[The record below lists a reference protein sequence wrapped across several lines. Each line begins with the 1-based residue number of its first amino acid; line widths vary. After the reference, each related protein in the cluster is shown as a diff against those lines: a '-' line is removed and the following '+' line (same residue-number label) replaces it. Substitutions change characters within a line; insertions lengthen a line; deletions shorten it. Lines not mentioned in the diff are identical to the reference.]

1 MAWVTVRCPGCG
13 AYVAAPATAP
23 TAATYATCPHCST
36 TVPIVAPRD
45 PPPLFTWEV
54 FPSVYPS
61 LPVPRA
67 PGARL
72 LSVVG
77 IALLVATV
85 LLAGTAGFL
94 VWNGV
99 EAVGPGTFQLQGTVV
114 HDPGGSG
121 GAQPVA
127 GASVNVSGES
137 GMHALVVTNASGEF
151 LIAGIPAGGVF
162 VNVTAPGFNSVLLEI
177 FLSSIYTSTSPG
189 SALIVTLT
197 ASTGTTSTTVVQS
210 PFPSLENL
218 LASLGSAAVLLGM
231 AAIIA
236 GLGARAALRRGRV
249 THAVVGGAAAL
260 VAPAALFALGE
271 TVVFPYLE
279 IPTVVLAALG
289 ALAVSLALI
298 PLVWEA
304 RPPEPTD

>member
-1 MAWVTVRCPGCG
+1 MAWVTVRCPRCG
-13 AYVAAPATAP
+13 AYVAAQATAP

-36 TVPIVAPRD
+36 TVPIVAARD

-72 LSVVG
+72 MTVVG
-77 IALLVATV
+77 LALIAATL
-85 LLAGTAGFL
+85 LLAGLAGFL

-99 EAVGPGTFQLQGTVV
+99 QAVGPGSFSLHGTVV
-114 HDPGGSG
+114 HGPGAG
-121 GAQPVA
+121 QPIA
-127 GASVNVSGES
+127 GATVNVSGES
-137 GMHALVVTNASGEF
+137 GMHALVVTNSSGQF
-151 LIAGIPAGGVF
+151 LIRGIPAGGVF
-162 VNVTAPGFNSVLLEI
+162 VNVSAPGYNTVLVEV
-177 FLSSIYTSTSPG
+177 FLSSIYVSTSPS
-189 SALIVTLT
+189 SALVVTLT
-197 ASTGTTSTTVVQS
+197 ASTGPTSTTVVPS
-210 PFPSLENL
+210 PFPTLENL
-218 LASLGSAAVLLGM
+218 LASLGSAAVLLGI
-231 AAIIA
+231 AGAIA

-279 IPTVVLAALG
+279 LPTVVLAAVG
-289 ALAVSLALI
+289 ALAVSLALV